1 MKVVIEG
8 NFDARFAAVRD
19 AFGSNFD
26 QDLEIGA
33 ALSVSV
39 GGRNVVDIWGGY
51 LDEAQTRKWE
61 RDSLA
66 CIFSCTKGVIAV
78 LALMLADR
86 GLIDLDAPVA
96 DYWPEFAQK
105 GKAEI
110 PVRWLLTHQAAVILA
125 DSLYIRA
132 RTRA

>member
-8 NFDARFAAVRD
+8 NCDTRFAAVQD
-19 AFGSNFD
+19 AFESNFEH
-26 QDLEIGA
+26 DLELGA

-39 GGRNVVDIWGGY
+39 DGRNVVDIWGGY
-51 LDEAQTRKWE
+51 LDEAQTRPWQ

-66 CIFSCTKGVIAV
+66 CIFSCTKGVVAL

-96 DYWPEFAQK
+96 
-105 GKAEI
+105 
-110 PVRWLLTHQAAVILA
+110 R
-125 DSLYIRA
+125 
-132 RTRA
+132 